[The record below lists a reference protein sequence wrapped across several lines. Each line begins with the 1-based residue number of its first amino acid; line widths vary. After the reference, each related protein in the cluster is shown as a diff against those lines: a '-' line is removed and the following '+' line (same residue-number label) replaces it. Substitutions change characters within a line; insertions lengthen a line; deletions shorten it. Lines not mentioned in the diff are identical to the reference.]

1 MASRENSKREMTIV
15 SQNSAFYTPTEREI
29 GKIHCFLLFRRPIRY
44 IRRRTNGEREG
55 KKKEEKREREI
66 GENHW
71 FTPSCPSVH
80 RIRRGRNVERDRNW
94 GKSLFSVFSVR
105 RICRRQYEE
114 REKLGKIIVPLLSV
128 FPVHRITSKKIFH
141 KV

>member
-1 MASRENSKREMTIV
+1 MTIV
-15 SQNSAFYTPTEREI
+15 SLNSAFYTPTEREI

-55 KKKEEKREREI
+55 KKKEKRKNKREREI

-71 FTPSCPSVH
+71 FTPFRPSVR
-80 RIRRGRNVERDRNW
+80 RIRRGRNGERDRNW
-94 GKSLFSVFSVR
+94 GKSLFSVLSVH
-105 RICRRQYEE
+105 RICRRQYDE